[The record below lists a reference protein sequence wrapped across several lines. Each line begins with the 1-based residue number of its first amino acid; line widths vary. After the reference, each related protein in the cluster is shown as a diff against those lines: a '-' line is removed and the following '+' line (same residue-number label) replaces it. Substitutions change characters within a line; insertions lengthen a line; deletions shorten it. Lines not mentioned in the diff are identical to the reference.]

1 MMLQYKIK
9 IRKKKTTD
17 KIQNKSDR
25 WVNMEVPRFGPDT
38 ELIFPSRYLKILE
51 MHRAGG

>member
-1 MMLQYKIK
+1 MLQYKIK

-25 WVNMEVPRFGPDT
+25 WVNMEGPRFGPDT